1 MSSKLLRGGAVATEP
16 VVWRRVSSSGAIG
29 EAIREA
35 ISGAGPPCCVSE
47 PGPGPGA
54 KSAGDIQQR
63 LDLARWEGVEEGKT
77 ASRRSLAAQVEA
89 MQMKLARSIEELT
102 GARLR
107 ARREAEQDV
116 VALALAVA
124 RRILHRELTVAPEAL
139 WGLVKAALEKLEARE
154 VHRVRVAPSDAAAL
168 GKFIQQMGLP
178 QRVELIED
186 ATLAP
191 GSVLIDSS
199 RGVLDASVDTQLAE
213 IERGFADLVRSGS

>member
-1 MSSKLLRGGAVATEP
+1 MSSKLLRGGTIATEP
-16 VVWRRVSSSGAIG
+16 VTWRRVSSS
-29 EAIREA
+29 EA
-35 ISGAGPPCCVSE
+35 ISGEGQPCHMPEPVAGPESN
-47 PGPGPGA
+47 A
-54 KSAGDIQQR
+54 AGDIERR
-63 LDLARWEGVEEGKT
+63 LKLAHREGVEEGK
-77 ASRRSLAAQVEA
+77 AAGRQSLATQVEA

-154 VHRVRVAPSDAAAL
+154 VHRVRVAPSDAATL
-168 GKFIQQMGLP
+168 RKFIEQMGLP
-178 QRVELIED
+178 QRVELVED